1 MDRKFWLLRGLR
13 IILAVAFFVALAGFV
28 VMYLW
33 NWLMPYLFNLPT
45 VSFAQALGL
54 FILSKLLLGG
64 FRGGGPG
71 AAWKAKAQ
79 QHWRQKMASRME
91 GMSEEQR
98 EKFRQRMRNCG
109 PWGRMA
115 EQHPLVRPVA
125 TPPTAE

>member
-13 IILAVAFFVALAGFV
+13 IILAVAFFVSLAGFV

-71 AAWKAKAQ
+71 AAWKAKAR
-79 QHWRQKMASRME
+79 QHWRQKMTSRME
-91 GMSEEQR
+91 GMTEEQR
-98 EKFRQRMRNCG
+98 EQFRQKMRRCG
-109 PWGRMA
+109 PWSRMNEGPMA
-115 EQHPLVRPVA
+115 R
-125 TPPTAE
+125 PTASAATE

>member
-1 MDRKFWLLRGLR
+1 MDRKFWFLRGLR

-28 VMYLW
+28 VMSLW
-33 NWLMPYLFNLPT
+33 NWLMPYLFHLPT

-64 FRGGGPG
+64 FRGGPG

-79 QHWRQKMASRME
+79 QHWRQKMASRMQ
-91 GMSEEQR
+91 GMSEEER

-115 EQHPLVRPVA
+115 EARQA
-125 TPPTAE
+125 APPTATAD

>member
-1 MDRKFWLLRGLR
+1 MDRKFWFLRGLR

-54 FILSKLLLGG
+54 FVLSKLLLGG

-71 AAWKAKAQ
+71 RAWKAKAQ

-115 EQHPLVRPVA
+115 EQQPMSRPA
-125 TPPTAE
+125 ASPTTE